1 MKTTLVIIMTLMLSV
16 MQPIAATAYYRE
28 NNDKISYDVH
38 SHPKQDHQ
46 GYIDIPSDEDY
57 NYIVGDK
64 PGVILG
70 YKVNTI
76 KDIDFCGRPQFIKR
90 AKQYIIFYNSNEVLY
105 EKDFNRYKN
114 IVRKINK
121 SK

>member
-1 MKTTLVIIMTLMLSV
+1 MSNELIQWYKQKGVINIGFESEDDM
-16 MQPIAATAYYRE
+16 Y
-28 NNDKISYDVH
+28 
-38 SHPKQDHQ
+38 
-46 GYIDIPSDEDY
+46 DEDY